1 VNEYGV
7 ALDGMLSLLEVYLRA
22 PPSSNADVLMT
33 TVHGAKGLEQHTV
46 QLLDDFCP
54 LAALRVS
61 CPLVLGSGRS
71 ARTFLHEDI
80 LRLREDV
87 YVPWVAAG
95 GNLVL
100 SKLEVVRE

>member
-1 VNEYGV
+1 MPV
-7 ALDGMLSLLEVYLRA
+7 AVLSSLLRMMRCLARA
-22 PPSSNADVLMT
+22 GTSLLSYHMQDMRLIGAANVLDLG
-33 TVHGAKGLEQHTV
+33 VG
-46 QLLDDFCP
+46 
-54 LAALRVS
+54 

-71 ARTFLHEDI
+71 ARTFSHEDI

-100 SKLEVVRE
+100 AQLEVVRE